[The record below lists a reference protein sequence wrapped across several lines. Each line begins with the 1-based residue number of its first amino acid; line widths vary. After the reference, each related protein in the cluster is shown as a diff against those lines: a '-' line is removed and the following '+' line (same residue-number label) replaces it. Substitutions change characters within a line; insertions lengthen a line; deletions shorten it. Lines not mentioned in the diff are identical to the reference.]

1 MATTDTFHCSVITPE
16 RVVVDTEAT
25 FVAFPAH
32 DGEVG
37 ILHDR
42 APLLYKMG
50 IGEVRV
56 ESPAGNHTLFVDSG
70 FAQMVENRLTLL
82 TQQAK
87 RIEEIDAAAAQRA
100 LAEARA
106 MPMVS
111 DAAFAARQRAVKSA
125 EVQLHL
131 VAKHGAGSARH

>member
-1 MATTDTFHCSVITPE
+1 MAKNDTFHCSVITPE
-16 RVVVDTEAT
+16 RAVLETEAT

-37 ILHDR
+37 ILPGR

-50 IGEVRV
+50 IGELRV
-56 ESPAGNHTLFVDSG
+56 ESPAGNHRYFVDGG

-82 TQQAK
+82 TEVAK
-87 RIEEIDAAAAQRA
+87 AVDEIDRAEAQRA
-100 LAEARA
+100 LAAARE

-111 DAAFAARQRAVKSA
+111 DTEFAARQRAVRSA
-125 EVQLHL
+125 ETQLRL
-131 VAKHGAGSARH
+131 AS